1 MEENIQYLLML
12 LDSVIN
18 DKRTP
23 IPPKNIDWDKVW
35 TAARAGEVAT
45 LLYNKV
51 NQLHGEHRPHEE
63 ILNTIRYYAVQ
74 CGSMNLQK
82 YEKLYQVLEEGKKRK
97 IPIIV
102 FKGPVLG
109 ELYPEPML
117 RNSCDVDL
125 YVKPEELQKMENLLQ
140 DMGFRKYEEHSK
152 KYVPVYCFENLLVIE
167 AHCRLW
173 EDYESKT
180 IDKLEQMNLQNPET
194 LVHTT
199 ACGLSVT
206 TLGYEEHLVFLM
218 FHLIK
223 HISYNGC
230 SLKTITDIVLYINNY
245 IQYIQKKSFWK
256 KMEDLG
262 YDTFCRTLFSI
273 GCRYFGLTK
282 EIFQD
287 DSYSETMA
295 EQMMEKMYGT
305 YILKADFGDEGERIA
320 ASIAFQSYNH
330 REGKKVGKFRMIQ
343 KTLFPSAKDLSF
355 RYMYARQH
363 TSLVWIAWIHRAFNQ
378 LGTRLTHKK
387 EGQVDMVRNVKL
399 ANQKLGLLREM
410 KLMEKD

>member
-1 MEENIQYLLML
+1 METNIQYLLML

-18 DKRTP
+18 DKITP
-23 IPPKNIDWDKVW
+23 IPPKNIDWNKVW

-45 LLYNKV
+45 LLYSKV
-51 NQLHGEHRPHEE
+51 NQLEEEHRPSED
-63 ILNTIRYYAVQ
+63 IWNIIKYYAIQ

-82 YEKLYQVLEEGKKRK
+82 YEKLYQVLEEGKKRN
-97 IPIIV
+97 ISIIV

-109 ELYPEPML
+109 ELYPESML
-117 RNSCDVDL
+117 RNSCDIDI
-125 YVKPEELQKMENLLQ
+125 YVKPEELEKMEDLLG
-140 DMGFRKYEEHSK
+140 DMGFYKYEEHSK
-152 KYVPVYCFENLLVIE
+152 KYVPVYCFDNLLVIE

-180 IDKLEQMNLQNPET
+180 IDKLEKMNLLNPET

-199 ACGLSVT
+199 ACGLSMT

-230 SLKTITDIVLYINNY
+230 SLKTIIDIVLYINHY
-245 IQYIQKKSFWK
+245 IKYIPKKNFWK
-256 KMEDLG
+256 KMEELG
-262 YDTFCRTLFSI
+262 YDTFCKVLFNI

-282 EIFQD
+282 EVFLD
-287 DSYSETMA
+287 NSYSEKLA
-295 EQMMEKMYGT
+295 EKMLEKLYGT
-305 YILKADFGDEGERIA
+305 YILKADLGDEGERIA

-330 REGKKVGKFRMIQ
+330 SEGKKVGKFRMIQ

-355 RYMYARQH
+355 RYMYARRH
-363 TSLVWIAWIHRAFNQ
+363 TSLVWIAWIHRALNQ
-378 LGTRLTHKK
+378 VGARLTHRT
-387 EGQVDMVRNVKL
+387 EEQIDMVRNVKL
-399 ANQKLGLLREM
+399 ANQKLSLLKEM